1 VPNPNPYKARL
12 ARAAKRA
19 PGDIDAFRRHTWA
32 LLCQAFE
39 DCAQEDP
46 EVRRKA
52 MLAYSQIG
60 GLYLRTYEVSEIE
73 GRILALEQAARND
86 RHEV

>member
-19 PGDIDAFRRHTWA
+19 PGDIDAFRRRTWA

-46 EVRRKA
+46 ELRRKA

-60 GLYLRTYEVSEIE
+60 ALYLRSWELSEIE
-73 GRILALEQAARND
+73 ARILALEQAAERNGQP
-86 RHEV
+86 